1 MRSINMRRS
10 MVAAVGAAVLVVGTL
25 VPSYAAPV
33 SYGQDVP
40 GGDAA
45 VDVPAVK
52 PIVDPEPN
60 PNPAPAPKPSWKK
73 DSVGWWYD
81 LDNGSFVRD
90 EKREIDGS
98 TYRFD
103 SRGYMVTG
111 WHNTGSAWE
120 YYAAS
125 GVQALGWTNVSGTWY
140 YLDMST
146 GVMRT
151 GWTTVDGSW
160 YYPGALGAM
169 VTGWM
174 TQDGAWYYL
183 NASGVAVTGWNAIGG
198 SWYHFNTSGAMAT
211 GWMNQGGTWYYFD
224 SSGVMVTGTQWISGE
239 RHWFYDSGAWW
250 GLYPVP
256 SGSGG
261 SGSADAATGNRYKAI
276 CHDGF
281 ESFSAPG
288 AVDYRGMCAGHGG
301 IARKLGYGW

>member
-1 MRSINMRRS
+1 M
-10 MVAAVGAAVLVVGTL
+10 AAVGAAVLVVGTL

-33 SYGQDVP
+33 SHGQDLP

-45 VDVPAVK
+45 VDAPGAE
-52 PIVDPEPN
+52 PIVDPDPN
-60 PNPAPAPKPSWKK
+60 PNPAPTPNPEPNPAPAPKPSWKK

-81 LDNGSFVRD
+81 LDNGSFFRD

-125 GVQALGWTNVSGTWY
+125 GVQARGWTNVSGTWY

-146 GVMRT
+146 CVMRT
-151 GWTTVDGSW
+151 GWTMVDG
-160 YYPGALGAM
+160 AC
-169 VTGWM
+169 
-174 TQDGAWYYL
+174 
-183 NASGVAVTGWNAIGG
+183 
-198 SWYHFNTSGAMAT
+198 YHFNTSGAMAT
-211 GWMNQGGTWYYFD
+211 GWMNQGGTWYYFN

-250 GLYPVP
+250 GLYPVA

-261 SGSADAATGNRYKAI
+261 SGSAGAATGNRYNAI
-276 CHDGF
+276 CHDGS

-288 AVDYRGMCAGHGG
+288 AVDYRGMSVGHRG
-301 IARKLGYGW
+301 IARKLGDGW